1 MDNNDP
7 KKNIEDEKIKETKN
21 LYGNSHR
28 KTNAQLAAEAMTRL
42 SRGEASALDIII
54 LQRYL
59 LKKPSQT
66 KKS

>member
-7 KKNIEDEKIKETKN
+7 KKNVEDERKKETES
-21 LYGNSHR
+21 LDENSHG

-42 SRGEASALDIII
+42 ARGEASALDIII

-59 LKKPSQT
+59 LKKPS
-66 KKS
+66 